1 MKIFFK
7 LLNEPFPDARG
18 FKSRCLKMAFVG
30 VFVCLFL
37 YLLRPF
43 DLSELS
49 NNLFLIC
56 LCYGFI
62 TFLFGSSYYWFS
74 DYVLRIK
81 SDVPS
86 WTLKRWIIHNI
97 ILVAWIAV
105 GNYVFQF
112 LLQSQT
118 QFNLVNFLL
127 VQRNTMLIGVF
138 PVVFSGLLIQVLA
151 INANLDEAVN
161 LVPREQNTEDQ
172 INEVSFDISSTEV
185 LNLTAE
191 AILYIEAMQNYI
203 SICYREGDMINT
215 NLVRNTMTKT
225 ELKFHGSSV
234 IKCHRSFLVNVDA
247 VTQVSG
253 NAQGLKL
260 RLDAGVGKE
269 IPVSRAYIST
279 LKEFMQ

>member
-1 MKIFFK
+1 M
-7 LLNEPFPDARG
+7 
-18 FKSRCLKMAFVG
+18 
-30 VFVCLFL
+30 
-37 YLLRPF
+37 
-43 DLSELS
+43 
-49 NNLFLIC
+49 
-56 LCYGFI
+56 
-62 TFLFGSSYYWFS
+62 
-74 DYVLRIK
+74 LRIK

-191 AILYIEAMQNYI
+191 AMLYIEAMQNYI

-260 RLDAGVGKE
+260 RLGAGVDKE